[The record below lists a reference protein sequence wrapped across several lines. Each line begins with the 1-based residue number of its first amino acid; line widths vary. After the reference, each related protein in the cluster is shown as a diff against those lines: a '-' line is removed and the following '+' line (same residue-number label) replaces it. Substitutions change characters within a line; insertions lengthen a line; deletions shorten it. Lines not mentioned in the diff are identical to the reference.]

1 MSKTR
6 KLPKLKKVS
15 KEGKRHHYKLKDPF
29 NKGKLAIHEG
39 VNMEAKKTG
48 KTKKKGCHCQKR

>member
-1 MSKTR
+1 MAKTR

-29 NKGKLAIHEG
+29 NKR
-39 VNMEAKKTG
+39 VSYT
-48 KTKKKGCHCQKR
+48 